1 MLFSRYRN
9 WINLVSW
16 TMCFFF
22 FRFLLLSLFRVG
34 RWSIDR
40 ATMFLFMYVL
50 TSSCHIVRYC
60 VSVGDLCM
68 SSAGEHLGPGVDG
81 VDNVVVTWWI
91 CLNWSES
98 MEPTDLFLK
107 ISALAKFHRLKEK
120 CEKYSFYID
129 TLCRLLEKCD
139 GRKNNCENLWH
150 PPEAPI
156 FFTK

>member
-1 MLFSRYRN
+1 
-9 WINLVSW
+9 
-16 TMCFFF
+16 
-22 FRFLLLSLFRVG
+22 
-34 RWSIDR
+34 
-40 ATMFLFMYVL
+40 
-50 TSSCHIVRYC
+50 
-60 VSVGDLCM
+60 M
-68 SSAGEHLGPGVDG
+68 SSVEEHLGPGVDG

-129 TLCRLLEKCD
+129 TLCWLLEKCD

-156 FFTK
+156 FFY